1 MRRREFLKA
10 AAAGVVVGAARRDA
24 LDTYVRRGMNTRH
37 IPGVAGCIVRGDDIV
52 RELSYG
58 YADLSKKTPM
68 GLDTLQNI
76 ASISKTFT
84 ATALMQLWEKGAFR
98 LDDDVNAVLP
108 FEVRGDAVITYRQL
122 LTHTSSIADGTSY
135 ARHYGCGD
143 PKIPLGTWLE
153 EYFTPGGRFYDAE
166 ENFHEWSPGE
176 RYTYNNVA
184 FGLLGYLVE
193 ILSGE
198 PFPDYCRSH
207 IFAPLGMTETSWY
220 LADIDTAR
228 HAVPYTWVED
238 GVPRSPTWGG
248 EPLGAIGPHV
258 EQDGYLVN
266 CLYNHPNYP
275 DGFLRTSVRQLARYA
290 RAYLRGGAPILKP
303 ETVETMWQVHS
314 EKIWGLCW
322 YVRDVEGLP
331 FWGHGGADPGVNTRI
346 DLNREEGLG
355 AIVFANT
362 FMDDAAAEMRDI
374 NARVIGAR

>member
-153 EYFTPGGRFYDAE
+153 EYFTPGGRFYDAARQFRNGRFFDQLRGARVDDRMTDVMRRQAAAGE
-166 ENFHEWSPGE
+166 PCDFVRSGE
-176 RYTYNNVA
+176 RLPQFQQRKNQWTRRR
-184 FGLLGYLVE
+184 GPTSRRDS
-193 ILSGE
+193 LSCWGQV
-198 PFPDYCRSH
+198 
-207 IFAPLGMTETSWY
+207 APLEAPSGS
-220 LADIDTAR
+220 
-228 HAVPYTWVED
+228 
-238 GVPRSPTWGG
+238 RSAAMP
-248 EPLGAIGPHV
+248 PV
-258 EQDGYLVN
+258 
-266 CLYNHPNYP
+266 
-275 DGFLRTSVRQLARYA
+275 
-290 RAYLRGGAPILKP
+290 GAPMASSRSASITSSMLSSLD
-303 ETVETMWQVHS
+303 ERWLVASVSLVWLGVAA
-314 EKIWGLCW
+314 I
-322 YVRDVEGLP
+322 RD
-331 FWGHGGADPGVNTRI
+331 
-346 DLNREEGLG
+346 
-355 AIVFANT
+355 
-362 FMDDAAAEMRDI
+362 
-374 NARVIGAR
+374 